1 MKVLMIAPQPFFQP
15 RGTPFSVLHRLK
27 ALSQLGYKIDLV
39 TYHLGQDVDIDNVN
53 IHRAKP
59 ISWVK
64 EIAIGPSKTKLLL
77 DMYVYRRAVELLK
90 RRRYD
95 LIHTHEEA
103 GFFGIRLS
111 KKFGALHLYDMHS
124 SLPQQLS
131 NFKYSSAKALLNIF
145 EKLEAATI
153 NSAQA
158 VITICPELFN
168 YVKARFP
175 QKYNKLIENV
185 ADNAIVF
192 GEPSNGNG
200 KISAAELAQRYGLSR
215 HRNDHNDPMTING
228 NHSNDPMTI
237 NDNDPMTILYTGT
250 FEPYQGL
257 DLLIE
262 SSPAVLSRHRNA
274 CFLVVGGKPEQVAQ
288 YKEKTGKF
296 GVNEKFIFTGQRS
309 PEEIPEFM
317 KLADMLVSPRV
328 AGNNTPLKIYSYLR
342 SGIPIVATDHLTHT
356 QVLNSEVAVLTDCT
370 APAFANGIL
379 RVLEDRAYGEKLG
392 RNAQELAAREYSYEA
407 YLQKTKEIYSYLENL
422 LQNKK
427 N

>member
-27 ALSQLGYKIDLV
+27 ALSKLGYKIDLV
-39 TYHLGQDVDIDNVN
+39 TYHLGQNVEIDNVN
-53 IHRAKP
+53 IHRAQK
-59 ISWVK
+59 IAWIK
-64 EIAIGPSKTKLLL
+64 EIAIGPSKTKLIL
-77 DMYVYRRAVELLK
+77 DAYVYRRAVELLQQQ
-90 RRRYD
+90 RYD

-111 KKFGALHLYDMHS
+111 KKFDTLHLYDMHS

-131 NFKYSSAKALLNIF
+131 NFKYSSAKTLLRVF

-175 QKYNKLIENV
+175 EKYNKLIENV

-192 GEPSNGNG
+192 GEPKNG
-200 KISAAELAQRYGLSR
+200 KMSAAELAQRYGLAA
-215 HRNDHNDPMTING
+215 NG
-228 NHSNDPMTI
+228 KNGKT
-237 NDNDPMTILYTGT
+237 TVLYAGT

-262 SSPAVLSRHRNA
+262 SSQPVISRHQHNVR
-274 CFLVVGGKPEQVAQ
+274 FLVVGGKPEQVAQ
-288 YKEKTGKF
+288 YKQKADQL
-296 GVNEKFIFTGQRS
+296 GVSEKFIFTGQRP

-317 KLADMLVSPRV
+317 KLADILVSPRI

-342 SGIPIVATDHLTHT
+342 SGIPIIATDHLTHT
-356 QVLNSEVAVLTDCT
+356 QVLNSDVAVLTDCT
-370 APAFANGIL
+370 PSAFAGGML
-379 RVLEDRAYGEKLG
+379 RVLDDRHYGETLS

-407 YLQKTKEIYSYLENL
+407 YLQKTKESYSYLESL
-422 LQNKK
+422 LSRKRSQ
-427 N
+427 

>member
-1 MKVLMIAPQPFFQP
+1 MIAPQPFFQP

-27 ALSQLGYKIDLV
+27 ALSKLGYKIDLV
-39 TYHLGQDVDIDNVN
+39 TYHLGQNVEIENVN
-53 IHRAKP
+53 IHRAPK
-59 ISWVK
+59 IAWIK
-64 EIAIGPSKTKLLL
+64 EIAIGPSKTKLIL
-77 DMYVYRRAVELLK
+77 DAYVYRRAVELLH
-90 RRRYD
+90 RQRYD

-111 KKFGALHLYDMHS
+111 KKFGTLHIYDMHS

-131 NFKYSSAKALLNIF
+131 NFKYSSAKILLRVF

-175 QKYNKLIENV
+175 EKYNKLIENV

-192 GEPSNGNG
+192 GEAKNG
-200 KISAAELAQRYGLSR
+200 KMSAAELAQRYGLAA
-215 HRNDHNDPMTING
+215 NG
-228 NHSNDPMTI
+228 KNGT
-237 NDNDPMTILYTGT
+237 TTVLYAGT

-262 SSPAVLSRHRNA
+262 SSQPVISKHQHNVR
-274 CFLVVGGKPEQVAQ
+274 FLVVGGKPEQVAQ
-288 YKEKTGKF
+288 YKQKTDKL
-296 GVNEKFIFTGQRS
+296 GVSEKFIFTGQRP

-317 KLADMLVSPRV
+317 KLADMLVSPRI

-342 SGIPIVATDHLTHT
+342 SGIPIIATDHLTHT
-356 QVLNSEVAVLTDCT
+356 QVLNSDVAVLTDCT
-370 APAFANGIL
+370 PTAFAGGIL
-379 RVLEDRAYGEKLG
+379 RVLEDRNYGETLS
-392 RNAQELAAREYSYEA
+392 RNAQKLAEQEYSYEA
-407 YLQKTKEIYSYLENL
+407 YLQKTKEIYSYLESL
-422 LQNKK
+422 LKK
-427 N
+427 

>member
-1 MKVLMIAPQPFFQP
+1 MIAPQPFFQP

-39 TYHLGQDVDIDNVN
+39 TYHLGQDVSIDQVN
-53 IHRAKP
+53 IHRAKRVAW
-59 ISWVK
+59 IK
-64 EIAIGPSKTKLLL
+64 EIAIGPSKTKLIL
-77 DMYVYRRAVELLK
+77 DAYVYRRAVELLQ
-90 RRRYD
+90 RQRYE

-131 NFKYSSAKALLNIF
+131 NFKFSRAKALLHIF

-192 GEPSNGNG
+192 GAAANGRMN
-200 KISAAELAQRYGLSR
+200 ATELARRYGL
-215 HRNDHNDPMTING
+215 PMNG
-228 NHSNDPMTI
+228 SKKGKT
-237 NDNDPMTILYTGT
+237 TILYAGT

-262 SSPAVLSRHRNA
+262 SSQPVISRHHDQVS
-274 CFLVVGGKPEQVAQ
+274 FLVVGGKPEQVAHYQ
-288 YKEKTGKF
+288 DKAAKL
-296 GVNEKFIFTGQRS
+296 GVSDKFIFTGQRP

-317 KLADMLVSPRV
+317 KLADMLVSPRI

-342 SGIPIVATDHLTHT
+342 SGIPIIATDHLTHT
-356 QVLNSEVAVLTDCT
+356 QVLNGEVAVLTDCT
-370 APAFANGIL
+370 PSAFANGML

-392 RNAQELAAREYSYEA
+392 RQAQALAAREYSYAA
-407 YLQKTKEIYSYLENL
+407 YLQKTKEIYTYLESL
-422 LQNKK
+422 L
-427 N
+427 

>member
-1 MKVLMIAPQPFFQP
+1 MIAPQPFFQP

-27 ALSQLGYKIDLV
+27 ALSKLGYKIDLV
-39 TYHLGQDVDIDNVN
+39 TYHIGQDVSINNVS
-53 IHRAKP
+53 IHRSAP
-59 ISWVK
+59 VSFVK

-77 DMYVYRRAVELLK
+77 DWFVYRRAVELL
-90 RRRYD
+90 RRQRYN

-111 KKFGALHLYDMHS
+111 RKFGLLHLYDMHS

-131 NFKYSSAKALLNIF
+131 NFKYSNAKALVNFF

-168 YVKARFP
+168 YVKDRFP

-192 GEPSNGNG
+192 GEPSANG
-200 KISAAELAQRYGLSR
+200 KSKISTAELARRYGLSV
-215 HRNDHNDPMTING
+215 NG
-228 NHSNDPMTI
+228 QSDKT
-237 NDNDPMTILYTGT
+237 TILYAGT

-262 SSPAVLSRHRNA
+262 SSSPVIARHPSKAR
-274 CFLVVGGKPEQVAQ
+274 FLVVGGKPEQVAQ
-288 YKEKTGKF
+288 YKAKTEKL
-296 GVNEKFIFTGQRS
+296 GVSEKFIFTGQRP

-317 KLADMLVSPRV
+317 KLADILVSPRV

-356 QVLNSEVAVLTDCT
+356 QVLNAEVAVLTDCT
-370 APAFANGIL
+370 PSAFANGIL
-379 RVLEDRAYGEKLG
+379 RVMDDRAYGEAVA
-392 RNAQELAAREYSYEA
+392 RRAQILAAREYSYEA
-407 YLQKTKEIYSYLENL
+407 YLQKTKEIYAYLESL
-422 LQNKK
+422 LTKTN
-427 N
+427 

>member
-39 TYHLGQDVDIDNVN
+39 TYHLGQDVKIDNVD
-53 IHRAKP
+53 IHRAKK

-64 EIAIGPSKTKLLL
+64 EIAIGPSKMKLLL
-77 DMYVYRRAVELLK
+77 DAYVYRRAVELLK
-90 RRRYD
+90 RQRYD

-111 KKFGALHLYDMHS
+111 KKFGTLHLYDMHS

-131 NFKYSSAKALLNIF
+131 NFKFSSAKVLLSIF

-175 QKYNKLIENV
+175 EKYNKLIENV

-192 GEPSNGNG
+192 GDSQNGNG
-200 KISAAELAQRYGLSR
+200 KINATALAQRYGLSA
-215 HRNDHNDPMTING
+215 NG
-228 NHSNDPMTI
+228 KT
-237 NDNDPMTILYTGT
+237 TILYTGT

-262 SSPAVLSRHRNA
+262 SSQPVISRHQNKVR
-274 CFLVVGGKPEQVAQ
+274 FLVVGGKPEQVAQ
-288 YKEKTGKF
+288 YRTKAEKL
-296 GVNEKFIFTGQRS
+296 GVSEKFIFTGQRP

-317 KLADMLVSPRV
+317 KLADMLVSPRL

-370 APAFANGIL
+370 AAAFANGML
-379 RVLEDRAYGEKLG
+379 RVLEDRAYGEKLS
-392 RNAQELAAREYSYEA
+392 RNAQTLAAREYSYES
-407 YLQKTKEIYSYLENL
+407 YLQKTKEIYSYLESL
-422 LQNKK
+422 LKNKAL
-427 N
+427 

>member
-27 ALSQLGYKIDLV
+27 ALSKLGYKIDLV
-39 TYHLGQDVDIDNVN
+39 TYHLGQDVSIDNVN
-53 IHRAKP
+53 IHRAQGP
-59 ISWVK
+59 GWVK
-64 EIAIGPSKTKLLL
+64 EIAIGPSKTKLIL
-77 DMYVYRRAVELLK
+77 DAYVYRRAVELLK
-90 RRRYD
+90 RQRYD

-111 KKFGALHLYDMHS
+111 KKFDKLHLYDMHS
-124 SLPQQLS
+124 SLPQQLA
-131 NFKYSSAKALLNIF
+131 NFKYSRATMLRNIF

-175 QKYNKLIENV
+175 EKYNKLIENV

-192 GEPSNGNG
+192 GETKNG
-200 KISAAELAQRYGLSR
+200 KMSATELAQRYGLS
-215 HRNDHNDPMTING
+215 TNG
-228 NHSNDPMTI
+228 KNGQT
-237 NDNDPMTILYTGT
+237 TVLYAGT

-262 SSPAVLSRHRNA
+262 SSQPVISRRQNNVR
-274 CFLVVGGKPEQVAQ
+274 FLIVGGKPEQVAQ
-288 YKEKTGKF
+288 YKEKAGQL
-296 GVNEKFIFTGQRS
+296 GVSEKFIFTGQRP

-317 KLADMLVSPRV
+317 KLADLLVSPRL

-342 SGIPIVATDHLTHT
+342 SGVPIVATAHLTHT
-356 QVLNSEVAVLTDCT
+356 QVLNADVAVLTDCT
-370 APAFANGIL
+370 PSAFANGML

-422 LQNKK
+422 L
-427 N
+427 

>member
-27 ALSQLGYKIDLV
+27 ALSKLGYKIDLV
-39 TYHLGQDVDIDNVN
+39 TYHLGQNVEIENVN
-53 IHRAKP
+53 IHRAPK
-59 ISWVK
+59 IAWIK
-64 EIAIGPSKTKLLL
+64 EIAIGPSKTKLIL
-77 DMYVYRRAVELLK
+77 DAYVYRRAVELL
-90 RRRYD
+90 RRQRYD

-111 KKFGALHLYDMHS
+111 KKFGTLHLYDMHS

-131 NFKYSSAKALLNIF
+131 NFKYSSAKILLRVF

-175 QKYNKLIENV
+175 EKYNKLIENV

-192 GEPSNGNG
+192 GEAKNG
-200 KISAAELAQRYGLSR
+200 KMCAAELAQRYGLAA
-215 HRNDHNDPMTING
+215 NG
-228 NHSNDPMTI
+228 KNGT
-237 NDNDPMTILYTGT
+237 TTVLYAGT

-262 SSPAVLSRHRNA
+262 SSQPVISKHQHNVR
-274 CFLVVGGKPEQVAQ
+274 FLVVGGKPEQVAQ
-288 YKEKTGKF
+288 YKQKTDRL
-296 GVNEKFIFTGQRS
+296 GVSEKFIFTGQRP

-317 KLADMLVSPRV
+317 KLADMLVSPRI

-342 SGIPIVATDHLTHT
+342 SGIPIIATDHLTHT
-356 QVLNSEVAVLTDCT
+356 QVLNADVAVLTDCT
-370 APAFANGIL
+370 PTAFAGGML
-379 RVLEDRAYGEKLG
+379 RVLEDRAYGEKLS
-392 RNAQELAAREYSYEA
+392 RNAQALAAREYSYEA
-407 YLQKTKEIYSYLENL
+407 YLHKTKEIYSYLESQL
-422 LQNKK
+422 SAKR
-427 N
+427 

>member
-1 MKVLMIAPQPFFQP
+1 MKILMIAPQPFFQP

-27 ALSQLGYKIDLV
+27 ALSQLGYTIDLV
-39 TYHLGQDVDIDNVN
+39 TYHLGQDVCIDNVN
-53 IHRAKP
+53 IHRAKK
-59 ISWVK
+59 ISWIK

-77 DMYVYRRAVELLK
+77 DAYVYRRAVDLLK

-103 GFFGIRLS
+103 GFFGMRLS

-131 NFKYSSAKALLNIF
+131 NFKYSSARALLGIF

-175 QKYNKLIENV
+175 EKYNKLIENV

-192 GEPSNGNG
+192 GESKNGNG
-200 KISAAELAQRYGLSR
+200 KIDAAALAQQYGLSA
-215 HRNDHNDPMTING
+215 NG
-228 NHSNDPMTI
+228 NNGKT
-237 NDNDPMTILYTGT
+237 TILYTGT
-250 FEPYQGL
+250 FEAYQGL

-262 SSPAVLSRHRNA
+262 SSPSVISRHQDRVR
-274 CFLVVGGKPEQVAQ
+274 FLLVGGKPEQVAQ
-288 YKEKTGKF
+288 YKQKTDKL
-296 GVNEKFIFTGQRS
+296 GVSEKFIFTGQRP

-317 KLADMLVSPRV
+317 KLADMLVSPRL

-342 SGIPIVATDHLTHT
+342 SGLPIVATDHLTHT

-370 APAFANGIL
+370 AAAFANGML
-379 RVLEDRAYGEKLG
+379 RVLDDRAYGEKLS
-392 RNAQELAAREYSYEA
+392 RSAQKLAAREYSYEA
-407 YLQKTKEIYSYLENL
+407 YLQKTKEIYSYLESL
-422 LQNKK
+422 L
-427 N
+427 